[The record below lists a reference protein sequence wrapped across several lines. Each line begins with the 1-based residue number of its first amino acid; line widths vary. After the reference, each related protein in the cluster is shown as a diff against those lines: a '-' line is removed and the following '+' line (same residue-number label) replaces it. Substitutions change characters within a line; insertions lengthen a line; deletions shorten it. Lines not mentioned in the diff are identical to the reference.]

1 LKATETSN
9 GPVARG
15 TVPLYRTVF
24 EALRDEI
31 REGRYQKSFPSESQL
46 VRRFAVG
53 RQTVIRAMGELVN
66 EGLVER
72 RRGSGTVVSR
82 RIRQT
87 LGTIGLVLP
96 NLVSSPFTA
105 AVAAVCRD
113 VGFSLMFKEL
123 VDFHH
128 LAALEKRAK
137 GAFALAME
145 LAEAGVTGVLMQ
157 PVQNVAGFEQ
167 ANREMLVA
175 FKKRRI
181 PLVLVDHDI
190 CFPPERSGCDV
201 ISMDN
206 FHAGY
211 AIGRHL
217 VARGAKKIAFLMHE
231 EWAPSV
237 KERLHG
243 LSMAVAEAG
252 LGWRPER
259 NVILCRPD
267 DEKGIARAIRAFRI
281 DAIACGNDNE
291 AAHLLRTLKKLGVS
305 VPEEI
310 RVTGIDD
317 ARHAALLSPALTTVR
332 QDFSQ
337 IAKIAAER
345 LIWRIRN
352 PGEPPVTIQT
362 HGELIVR
369 EST

>member
-1 LKATETSN
+1 MKISGA
-9 GPVARG
+9 GGA
-15 TVPLYRTVF
+15 VPLYRTIA

-31 REGRYQKSFPSESQL
+31 SEGRYQKSFPSEAQL

-53 RQTVIRAMGELVN
+53 RQTVVRAMVELVN
-66 EGLVER
+66 QGLVER

-87 LGTIGLVLP
+87 LGTIGLILP
-96 NLVSSPFTA
+96 NLESSPFTA
-105 AVAAVCRD
+105 AIAAVCRD
-113 VGFSLMFKEL
+113 VGFSLTFKEL
-123 VDFHH
+123 VDAHH
-128 LAALEKRAK
+128 VAPLEKRAK

-145 LAEAGVTGVLMQ
+145 LAEAGVAGVLMQ
-157 PVQNVAGFEQ
+157 PVQNVAGFER

-175 FKKRRI
+175 FKRRRI

-201 ISMDN
+201 VSMDN

-217 VARGAKKIAFLMHE
+217 VERGAKRIAFLMHE
-231 EWAPSV
+231 DWAPSV

-243 LSMAVAEAG
+243 LSMSVAEAG
-252 LGWRPER
+252 FGWRPER

-267 DEKGIARAIRAFRI
+267 DEKGIARAIRAFRA

-291 AAHLLRTLKKLGVS
+291 AARLLRTLRNLGVS
-305 VPEEI
+305 VPDMV

-317 ARHAALLSPALTTVR
+317 AQHAALLTPALTTIR
-332 QDFSQ
+332 QDFTQ

-362 HGELIVR
+362 HGELIIR

>member
-1 LKATETSN
+1 MKATGTSS
-9 GPVARG
+9 GSVVRRAM
-15 TVPLYRTVF
+15 PLHRTVF

-31 REGRYQKSFPSESQL
+31 MEGRYQKSFPSESQL

-53 RQTVIRAMGELVN
+53 RQTVVRAMGELVN

-87 LGTIGLVLP
+87 LGNIGLIMP
-96 NLVSSPFTA
+96 NLASSPFTA
-105 AVAAVCRD
+105 AVAAACRG

-123 VDFHH
+123 GGVHPFVPN
-128 LAALEKRAK
+128 EKRAK
-137 GAFALAME
+137 GAFSLAME
-145 LAEAGVTGVLMQ
+145 LATAEVVGVLMQ

-167 ANREMLVA
+167 INREMLAA
-175 FKKRRI
+175 FRRRRI
-181 PLVLVDHDI
+181 PVVLVDHDI

-201 ISMDN
+201 VSMDN

-217 VARGAKKIAFLMHE
+217 VERGAKKIAFLMHGD
-231 EWAPSV
+231 WAPSV

-243 LSMAVAEAG
+243 LSMAVTEAG
-252 LGWRPER
+252 FGWKPER
-259 NVILCRPD
+259 NVIACRPD
-267 DEKGIARAIRAFRI
+267 DEKGIARALRAFRA

-291 AAHLLRTLKKLGVS
+291 AARLLRTLRNLGVS
-305 VPEEI
+305 VPDAI

-317 ARHAALLSPALTTVR
+317 AQHAALLTPALTTVR
-332 QDFSQ
+332 QDFTQ

>member
-1 LKATETSN
+1 MKATDTSDGN
-9 GPVARG
+9 VESGA
-15 TVPLYRTVF
+15 VPLYRTIV

-31 REGRYQKSFPSESQL
+31 MEGRYQKTFPSESQL

-87 LGTIGLVLP
+87 LGTIGLIMP

-105 AVAAVCRD
+105 AIAAVCRD

-123 VDFHH
+123 VDVHH
-128 LAALEKRAK
+128 LATLEKRAK

-145 LAEAGVTGVLMQ
+145 LAEAEVAGVLMQ

-167 ANREMLVA
+167 INREILEA

-201 ISMDN
+201 VSMDN

-211 AIGRHL
+211 ASGRHL
-217 VARGAKKIAFLMHE
+217 VERGAKKIAFLMHE
-231 EWAPSV
+231 DWAPSV

-243 LSMAVAEAG
+243 LSLAVTEAG
-252 LGWRPER
+252 FEWRPER

-267 DEKGIARAIRAFRI
+267 DEKGIARAIRAFRA
-281 DAIACGNDNE
+281 DAIACGNDIE
-291 AAHLLRTLKKLGVS
+291 VTRLLKTLGKLGVS
-305 VPEEI
+305 VPDEI

-317 ARHAALLSPALTTVR
+317 AQHAALLSPALTTVR
-332 QDFSQ
+332 QDFTQ

-352 PGEPPVTIQT
+352 PEAPPVTIQT
-362 HGELIVR
+362 HGELIIR

>member
-1 LKATETSN
+1 MKATDTSGGN
-9 GPVARG
+9 VGGA
-15 TVPLYRTVF
+15 VPLYRAIV

-31 REGRYQKSFPSESQL
+31 VEGRYQKTFPSEAQL
-46 VRRFAVG
+46 VRRFSVG

-66 EGLVER
+66 QGFVER

-87 LGTIGLVLP
+87 LGTVGLVLP
-96 NLVSSPFTA
+96 NLASSPFTA
-105 AVAAVCRD
+105 AIAAVCRD

-123 VDFHH
+123 TDVDH
-128 LAALEKRAK
+128 LATLEKRAK
-137 GAFALAME
+137 RALALAME

-157 PVQNVAGFEQ
+157 PVQSVAGFEQ
-167 ANREMLVA
+167 INREILVA
-175 FKKRRI
+175 FKRRRI

-252 LGWRPER
+252 FGWRPDR

-267 DEKGIARAIRAFRI
+267 DEKGIARAIRALRM
-281 DAIACGNDNE
+281 DAIACGNDIE
-291 AAHLLRTLKKLGVS
+291 AARLLKTLGKLGVS

-352 PGEPPVTIQT
+352 PGEPPVTIQA

>member
-1 LKATETSN
+1 MKTADKSDGDVES
-9 GPVARG
+9 GAA
-15 TVPLYRTVF
+15 PLYRIIV
-24 EALRDEI
+24 EALREEI
-31 REGRYQKSFPSESQL
+31 MEGRYYKTFPSEAQL

-53 RQTVIRAMGELVN
+53 RQTVVRAMVELVN

-82 RIRQT
+82 RIRQK
-87 LGTIGLVLP
+87 LGTVGLIMP

-105 AVAAVCRD
+105 AIAAVCRD

-123 VDFHH
+123 VDVHH

-145 LAEAGVTGVLMQ
+145 LANAEVTGVLME
-157 PVQNVAGFEQ
+157 PVHNVAGFERI
-167 ANREMLVA
+167 NREMLVA

-201 ISMDN
+201 VSMDN

-217 VARGAKKIAFLMHE
+217 VERGAKKIAFLMHE
-231 EWAPSV
+231 DWAPSV

-243 LSMAVAEAG
+243 LSMAVSEAG
-252 LGWRPER
+252 FGWEPRR
-259 NVILCRPD
+259 NVISCRPD
-267 DEKGIARAIRAFRI
+267 DEKGIARAIRVLRV
-281 DAIACGNDNE
+281 DAIACGNDIE
-291 AAHLLRTLKKLGVS
+291 AARLLKTLGRLGVS
-305 VPEEI
+305 VPGEI

-317 ARHAALLSPALTTVR
+317 AQHAALMSPALTTVR
-332 QDFSQ
+332 QDFAQ

-352 PGEPPVTIQT
+352 PEEPPVTIQT

>member
-1 LKATETSN
+1 LRATETSN

-15 TVPLYRTVF
+15 AVPLYRTVF

-31 REGRYQKSFPSESQL
+31 MEGRYQKSFPSESQL

-123 VDFHH
+123 VDVHH
-128 LAALEKRAK
+128 LATLEKRAK

-145 LAEAGVTGVLMQ
+145 LAAAGVTGVLMQ
-157 PVQNVAGFEQ
+157 PVQDVAGFEQ
-167 ANREMLVA
+167 TNREMLVA
-175 FKKRRI
+175 FKRRRI

-190 CFPPERSGCDV
+190 CFSPERSGCDV
-201 ISMDN
+201 VSMDN

-217 VARGAKKIAFLMHE
+217 VDRGAKKIAFLMHE
-231 EWAPSV
+231 DWAPSI

-252 LGWRPER
+252 FGWRPER
-259 NVILCRPD
+259 SVILCRPD
-267 DEKGIARAIRAFRI
+267 DEKGIARAIRAFRF

-291 AAHLLRTLKKLGVS
+291 AARLLKTLRNLGVS
-305 VPEEI
+305 VPDTV

-317 ARHAALLSPALTTVR
+317 AQHAALLTPALTTVR

-362 HGELIVR
+362 HGELIIR

>member
-1 LKATETSN
+1 MKATDTSGGN
-9 GPVARG
+9 VGG
-15 TVPLYRTVF
+15 GVPLYRAIV

-31 REGRYQKSFPSESQL
+31 MEGRYQKTFPSEAQL

-66 EGLVER
+66 QGLVER

-96 NLVSSPFTA
+96 NLESSPFTA
-105 AVAAVCRD
+105 AIATVCRD

-123 VDFHH
+123 VDVHP

-137 GAFALAME
+137 GALALAME
-145 LAEAGVTGVLMQ
+145 LAAAGVTGVLMQ

-167 ANREMLVA
+167 TNREMLVA

-201 ISMDN
+201 VSMDN

-211 AIGRHL
+211 VIGRHL

-231 EWAPSV
+231 DWAPSV

-252 LGWRPER
+252 FGWSPER
-259 NVILCRPD
+259 NVIPCRPD
-267 DEKGIARAIRAFRI
+267 DERGIARAIRTFRI
-281 DAIACGNDNE
+281 DAIACGNDIE
-291 AAHLLRTLKKLGVS
+291 AARLLKTLGKLR
-305 VPEEI
+305 VPVPDGI

-317 ARHAALLSPALTTVR
+317 AQHAALLSPALTTIR
-332 QDFSQ
+332 QDFTQ

-352 PGEPPVTIQT
+352 PGEPPATILT
-362 HGELIVR
+362 HGELIIR

>member
-1 LKATETSN
+1 MKATDTSN
-9 GPVARG
+9 GNVESGA
-15 TVPLYRTVF
+15 VPLYRAIV

-31 REGRYQKSFPSESQL
+31 MEGLYRKTFPSEAQL

-66 EGLVER
+66 QGLVER

-105 AVAAVCRD
+105 VLAAVCRD
-113 VGFSLMFKEL
+113 VGFSLVFKEL
-123 VDFHH
+123 VDVHH
-128 LAALEKRAK
+128 LAPLEKRAK

-145 LAEAGVTGVLMQ
+145 FAEAGVTGVLMQ
-157 PVQNVAGFEQ
+157 PVQDVAGFQ
-167 ANREMLVA
+167 QINREMLAA

-190 CFPPERSGCDV
+190 CLPPERSGCDV
-201 ISMDN
+201 VSMDN

-211 AIGRHL
+211 AVGHHL
-217 VARGAKKIAFLMHE
+217 MERGAKKIAFLMHE

-237 KERLHG
+237 QERLHG
-243 LSMAVAEAG
+243 FSMAATEAG
-252 LGWRPER
+252 FGWEPGR
-259 NVILCRPD
+259 NVIFCRPD
-267 DEKGIARAIRAFRI
+267 DEKGIARAIRVSRV

-291 AAHLLRTLKKLGVS
+291 AALLLKTLGRLGVS
-305 VPEEI
+305 VPDEI
-310 RVTGIDD
+310 RVTGFDD
-317 ARHAALLSPALTTVR
+317 ARHAALVSPALTTVR
-332 QDFSQ
+332 QDFTQ
-337 IAKIAAER
+337 IAKMAAER
-345 LIWRIRN
+345 LVWRIRN